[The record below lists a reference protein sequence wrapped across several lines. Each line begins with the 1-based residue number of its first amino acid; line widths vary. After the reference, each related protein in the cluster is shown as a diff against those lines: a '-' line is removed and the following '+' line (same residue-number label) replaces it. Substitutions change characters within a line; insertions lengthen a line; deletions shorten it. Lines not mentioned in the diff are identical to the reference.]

1 MADRGLHDDMIAQT
15 EQYILPLY
23 KRTPLAL
30 VGGSGVWLD
39 DADGQRYLDGLAGIA
54 VNALGYG
61 DSDVIAAIQQA
72 ASGLLHTSNLY
83 YTAPAAQL
91 AERLVALTPWASKAF
106 FSNSGTEAIEAALK
120 FARRYAHNR
129 APGAKTGLV
138 SCTDS
143 FHGRTMG
150 ALSVTSREI
159 YRTPFNP
166 LIPGVS
172 FLPLNSSAEAIA
184 AVVTPATAAVI
195 LEPIQGEGGVRPA
208 TSAFLQALR
217 ARCDEVDALLIFDEI
232 QCGLG
237 RTGEVW
243 AHTASGVAPDLMALA
258 KPLGGGLP
266 IGAVLLNARAAAAL
280 SYGDHG
286 STFGG
291 NPLVCA
297 VATVV
302 LEKLTRPALLE
313 HVRSVGAELG
323 AGLRD
328 LGERF
333 DAISAV
339 RGRGLMWG
347 VEFGAIPAATIV
359 EAAQQAG
366 LLLAGAGPDTVRI
379 VPPLIISAAEAAELV
394 ARLGR
399 AVEAVV
405 DSSAATA

>member
-1 MADRGLHDDMIAQT
+1 MINASLHDAMIAQS
-15 EQYILPLY
+15 EHYILPLY
-23 KRTPLAL
+23 KRAPLAF
-30 VGGSGVWLD
+30 VGGDGVWLH
-39 DADGQRYLDGLAGIA
+39 DADGRRYLDGLAGIA

-61 DSDVIAAIQQA
+61 DPDVVAAIQQA

-91 AERLVALTPWASKAF
+91 AERLVQLTPWASRAF
-106 FSNSGTEAIEAALK
+106 FCNSGTEAIEAALK

-129 APGAKTGLV
+129 EPGNKTGLV
-138 SCTDS
+138 ACHDS

-150 ALSVTSREI
+150 ALSVTAREA
-159 YRTPFNP
+159 YRIPFNP
-166 LIPGVS
+166 LIPAVS
-172 FLPLNSSAEAIA
+172 WLALNSDAAAIA
-184 AVVTPATAAVI
+184 ELVTPCTAAVI
-195 LEPIQGEGGVRPA
+195 VEPIQGEGGVRPA
-208 TSAFLQALR
+208 SNEFLRALR
-217 ARCDEVDALLIFDEI
+217 DRCNAVDALLIFDEI

-243 AHTASGVAPDLMALA
+243 AHTVSGVEPDMLAVA

-266 IGAVLLNARAAAAL
+266 IGAVLLNERAAAAL
-280 SYGDHG
+280 NYGDHG

-297 VATVV
+297 VANVV
-302 LEKLTRPALLE
+302 LKKLTAPAMLA
-313 HVRSVGAELG
+313 HVRQVGAELG

-333 DAISAV
+333 EQISAV

-347 VEFGAIPAATIV
+347 VEFRDIPAATIV
-359 EAAQQAG
+359 EAAQHEG
-366 LLLAGAGPDTVRI
+366 LLLAGAGPDVVRI
-379 VPPLIISAAEAAELV
+379 VPPLVISHAETHDLV

-399 AVEAVV
+399 AI
-405 DSSAATA
+405 AAALAGR